1 MRQGL
6 SLVVMLSLVG
16 SAAWARG
23 RGYEVWL
30 VDQSNSFGKSYGG
43 RILIY
48 DGKKVARD
56 GDDDCDGDDDEQA
69 STAPEAVIDLGA
81 ATADLCFAKT
91 GAYPVRPHMVVFNS
105 TETHGALSFVASGHV
120 IFFDTRT
127 RATLDCIRMQTGAG
141 GARQAHAVWP
151 TNDDRY
157 MLVANQNG
165 KLFERIATNYATN
178 TFIYEPTASL
188 NLATCTTPNGF
199 PCQDPVLR
207 PDNAP
212 ICPFTASPGVP
223 AFVTLRGGGMLLVN
237 PYTTPISIVAEY
249 DRATIAGNGCGLI
262 EARGWVYFNA
272 GGATPSNLDQ
282 FSVYRLPRT
291 GFLPSNPPNTPA
303 VQLIYNDEAHHRDA
317 HGVAV
322 SKHERYVWMYD
333 RGSNVAEVFDAHSG
347 AHVNTV
353 PLAHPATTDPS
364 PDLAALSPN
373 GKLHFVSLRGPN
385 PLSGDPHSS
394 TGALP
399 GLGIVRLTQGGRW
412 GSLDKVI
419 PITNRDAGGIERAD
433 AHGIRIRRK

>member
-1 MRQGL
+1 MRVPGL
-6 SLVVMLSLVG
+6 ALIAVLVAS
-16 SAAWARG
+16 SSWA

-30 VDQSNSFGKSYGG
+30 VDQSNSFGKAYGG
-43 RILIY
+43 RILIF
-48 DGKKVARD
+48 DGKRVAHG
-56 GDDDCDGDDDEQA
+56 GDDDDDDGPPV
-69 STAPEAVIDLGA
+69 TAPEAIVDLGDQTSA
-81 ATADLCFAKT
+81 LCLART
-91 GAYPVRPHMVVFNS
+91 GANPVRPHMVVFNS
-105 TETHGALSFVASGHV
+105 TETHAALSFVASGHV
-120 IFFDTRT
+120 VFFDART
-127 RATLDCIRMQTGAG
+127 RAPLDCFRMQAGA

-178 TFIYEPTASL
+178 TFVYEPAASL
-188 NLATCTTPNGF
+188 NLATCMTPNGF

-291 GFLPSNPPNTPA
+291 GFSASNPPNTPA
-303 VQLIYNDEAHHRDA
+303 VELLYNDEAHHRDA

-333 RGSNVAEVFDAHSG
+333 RAANVAEIFDGHAGTHLG
-347 AHVNTV
+347 TV
-353 PLAHPATTDPS
+353 PLSHPATSDPS
-364 PDLAALSPN
+364 PDLVAPSPN

-385 PLSGDPHSS
+385 PLSGDPHAS
-394 TGALP
+394 TGAVP
-399 GLGIVRLTQGGRW
+399 GLGIVRITHGGRA
-412 GSLDKVI
+412 GVLEKVI
-419 PITNRDAGGIERAD
+419 PITNLDAGGIERAD
-433 AHGIRIRRK
+433 AHGIRIRRR